1 MTPPG
6 SAALA
11 ALCACFIAI
20 SAAAAPADSP
30 AAEQGTGPDQASAAL
45 LAKVV
50 GQIVAG
56 RTVSPLD
63 DNALGTWEEVRKRA
77 NEPTPAIARALED
90 FVKLSESRA
99 AAEHS
104 AGREM
109 IAFDLQA
116 FAGMAQE
123 LLQTAMAR
131 SPAPDRQSGAEP
143 AAPATAAPAT
153 TTEVAPIPV
162 EPAAAPAKPEG
173 GDAVLAPAAPVAP
186 PAAEPAAAPIKPP
199 ADATVA
205 LATPTQRPPPQ
216 QSSPEQERMAATFT
230 SRGDAMLAI
239 KDISAARKLYEQA
252 ANLGSAAAAKGL
264 ARTYD
269 PAYVGKLSI
278 MGMRP
283 DLAMAASWYDR
294 AAALG
299 DREAAQRM
307 HELEAMQGTAPQAK
321 TTP

>member
-1 MTPPG
+1 MTAPG

-30 AAEQGTGPDQASAAL
+30 AAEQGTGPDLESAAL

-50 GQIVAG
+50 NQIVAG

-77 NEPTPAIARALED
+77 NEPTPAVARALED
-90 FVKLSESRA
+90 FVKVSESRA

-123 LLQTAMAR
+123 LLQTGMAR
-131 SPAPDRQSGAEP
+131 TPVPDRQSGAEP
-143 AAPATAAPAT
+143 AAPAT
-153 TTEVAPIPV
+153 TTEVAPVPV

-173 GDAVLAPAAPVAP
+173 GDAALASAAPVAP
-186 PAAEPAAAPIKPP
+186 PAVEPAAAPIKPP

-205 LATPTQRPPPQ
+205 LATPVAPPPQHPPPQ

-283 DLAMAASWYDR
+283 DLAMAAIWYDR

-307 HELEAMQGTAPQAK
+307 HELDTPGAAPQAK
-321 TTP
+321 TTR